1 MANKY
6 IILQNDSIQHE
17 GRTLYRIKALRSF
30 KWVTA
35 GDIGG
40 YVESERNLSQSGTC
54 WVFDDA
60 KVFDKAI
67 VRDEAEITNEAQVFD
82 NAIVEER
89 SIVEDQAKVYGYANL
104 RDDSMATGHAEVYE
118 YARLSNKAVAE
129 NHAKVYGHARVE
141 GEASVRN
148 FAEVYGNARVTG
160 YAFVDD
166 DAKVYGR
173 ATVDSYARI
182 YEHASVK
189 DNGIVR
195 GYANLS
201 GYATVSKYGLVSDM
215 ADVNFN
221 IQDQDE
227 YAIYTDP
234 KESKRFI
241 TAATKENWFNAKGM
255 TGTKEEFLALARK
268 ESPEKEEAY
277 RKIVDLHLDLYGLK

>member
-6 IILQNDSIQHE
+6 VILQNDSIEHE

-30 KWVTA
+30 KWVSA
-35 GDIGG
+35 GDLGG
-40 YVESERNLSQSGTC
+40 YIEGEHNLSQIGTC

-60 KVFDKAI
+60 KIFDKAI
-67 VRDEAEITNEAQVFD
+67 VRDEAEITNEAQVFGE
-82 NAIVEER
+82 AIVEER
-89 SIVEDQAKVYGYANL
+89 SIVADQAKVYGYANL
-104 RDDSMATGHAEVYE
+104 RDDSMVMGHAEVYE
-118 YARLSNKAVAE
+118 YARLSNKAVVE
-129 NHAKVYGHARVE
+129 NHAKVYG
-141 GEASVRN
+141 
-148 FAEVYGNARVTG
+148 
-160 YAFVDD
+160 YATID
-166 DAKVYGR
+166 GQ
-173 ATVDSYARI
+173 ARI

-221 IQDQDE
+221 IRDQDE

-234 KESKRFI
+234 KESKWFI

>member
-6 IILQNDSIQHE
+6 IILQNDSIEHE

-40 YVESERNLSQSGTC
+40 YIEGERNLTQSGTC

-60 KVFDKAI
+60 KVYD
-67 VRDEAEITNEAQVFD
+67 R
-82 NAIVEER
+82 
-89 SIVEDQAKVYGYANL
+89 
-104 RDDSMATGHAEVYE
+104 
-118 YARLSNKAVAE
+118 AV
-129 NHAKVYGHARVE
+129 VD
-141 GEASVRN
+141 
-148 FAEVYGNARVTG
+148 GN
-160 YAFVDD
+160 
-166 DAKVYGR
+166 
-173 ATVDSYARI
+173 ARI

-195 GYANLS
+195 GYANVS
-201 GYATVSKYGLVSDM
+201 GYATISKYGLVSDM

-221 IQDQDE
+221 IRDRDE

-234 KESKRFI
+234 KESRWFI

-268 ESPEKEEAY
+268 ESTEKEEAY

>member
-30 KWVTA
+30 KWVSA
-35 GDIGG
+35 GDLGG
-40 YVESERNLSQSGTC
+40 YIEGEHNLSQIGTC

-60 KVFDKAI
+60 KIFDKAI
-67 VRDEAEITNEAQVFD
+67 VRDEAEITNEAQVFGE
-82 NAIVEER
+82 AIVEER
-89 SIVEDQAKVYGYANL
+89 SIVADQAKVYGYATI
-104 RDDSMATGHAEVYE
+104 DGQ
-118 YARLSNKAVAE
+118 
-129 NHAKVYGHARVE
+129 
-141 GEASVRN
+141 
-148 FAEVYGNARVTG
+148 
-160 YAFVDD
+160 
-166 DAKVYGR
+166 
-173 ATVDSYARI
+173 ARI

-221 IQDQDE
+221 IRDQDE

-234 KESKRFI
+234 KESKWFI

-255 TGTKEEFLALARK
+255 TGTKEEFLASARK

>member
-30 KWVTA
+30 KWVGA
-35 GDIGG
+35 GDLGG
-40 YVESERNLSQSGTC
+40 YIEGEHNLSQIGTC

-60 KVFDKAI
+60 KIFDKAI
-67 VRDEAEITNEAQVFD
+67 VRDETEITNEAQVFGE
-82 NAIVEER
+82 AIVEER
-89 SIVEDQAKVYGYANL
+89 SIVADQAKVYGYA
-104 RDDSMATGHAEVYE
+104 TI
-118 YARLSNKAVAE
+118 
-129 NHAKVYGHARVE
+129 
-141 GEASVRN
+141 GEQ
-148 FAEVYGNARVTG
+148 
-160 YAFVDD
+160 
-166 DAKVYGR
+166 
-173 ATVDSYARI
+173 ARI
-182 YEHASVK
+182 YEHVSVK

-221 IQDQDE
+221 IRDQDE

-234 KESKRFI
+234 KESKWFI

-255 TGTKEEFLALARK
+255 TGTKEEFLASARK

>member
-1 MANKY
+1 M
-6 IILQNDSIQHE
+6 
-17 GRTLYRIKALRSF
+17 
-30 KWVTA
+30 
-35 GDIGG
+35 
-40 YVESERNLSQSGTC
+40 
-54 WVFDDA
+54 
-60 KVFDKAI
+60 
-67 VRDEAEITNEAQVFD
+67 
-82 NAIVEER
+82 
-89 SIVEDQAKVYGYANL
+89 
-104 RDDSMATGHAEVYE
+104 RDDSIVLGHGEVYE
-118 YARLSNKAVAE
+118 YARLSNKAVVE
-129 NHAKVYGHARVE
+129 NLAKVYGHARVE
-141 GEASVRN
+141 GEASVRD
-148 FAEVYGNARVTG
+148 FAEVYGNARITG

-166 DAKVYGR
+166 DAKVYDY
-173 ATVDSYARI
+173 ATVDGNARI

-234 KESKRFI
+234 KESKWFI

-268 ESPEKEEAY
+268 ESVEKEEAY

>member
-1 MANKY
+1 MVMG
-6 IILQNDSIQHE
+6 H
-17 GRTLYRIKALRSF
+17 G
-30 KWVTA
+30 
-35 GDIGG
+35 
-40 YVESERNLSQSGTC
+40 
-54 WVFDDA
+54 
-60 KVFDKAI
+60 KV
-67 VRDEAEITNEAQVFD
+67 
-82 NAIVEER
+82 
-89 SIVEDQAKVYGYANL
+89 
-104 RDDSMATGHAEVYE
+104 
-118 YARLSNKAVAE
+118 
-129 NHAKVYGHARVE
+129 
-141 GEASVRN
+141 
-148 FAEVYGNARVTG
+148 
-160 YAFVDD
+160 
-166 DAKVYGR
+166 
-173 ATVDSYARI
+173 

-234 KESKRFI
+234 KESKWFI

>member
-30 KWVTA
+30 KWVSA

-40 YVESERNLSQSGTC
+40 YIEGEHNLSQIGTC

-67 VRDEAEITNEAQVFD
+67 VRYEAEITNEAQVFGE
-82 NAIVEER
+82 AIVEER
-89 SIVEDQAKVYGYANL
+89 SIVADQAKVYGYATL
-104 RDDSMATGHAEVYE
+104 RDDSMTMGHGEVYE
-118 YARLSNKAVAE
+118 YARLSNKAVVE
-129 NHAKVYGHARVE
+129 NHAKVYGHARV
-141 GEASVRN
+141 
-148 FAEVYGNARVTG
+148 TG
-160 YAFVDD
+160 YSFVDD
-166 DAKVYGR
+166 DAKVYGYS
-173 ATVDSYARI
+173 VIDGNARI

-201 GYATVSKYGLVSDM
+201 GHATVSKYGLVSDM

-234 KESKRFI
+234 KESKWFI

-255 TGTKEEFLALARK
+255 TGTKDEFLASARK